1 MSNNPTLRIIPHP
14 EKSMRVYRTKTDK
27 IVEGVVVRKRGTIM
41 YRYLVVGR
49 PDEIRAFR
57 LARGEYYREIDKGN
71 YTGYPLWSDQRR
83 FNKPMDLVIVADGS
97 NVVVA
102 EDDLKLSIIDKM
114 KQAKDFGPVMEM
126 AIAQRLADLY
136 VSDIANPV
144 GPSLD
149 APKMTPSGNTDV
161 NVTDDDIDM
170 DNIPEG
176 DDDENE
182 SIEDPLNL
190 GA

>member
-27 IVEGVVVRKRGTIM
+27 IVEGKIVRPRGTIM

-71 YTGYPLWSDQRR
+71 YAGYPLWSDQRR
-83 FNKPMDLVIVADGS
+83 FNKSMDLVIVADGS

-102 EDDLKLSIIDKM
+102 EDDFKLAIIDKM
-114 KQAKDFGPVMEM
+114 KQAKDFGPAMEM

-149 APKMTPSGNTDV
+149 APKMTPSGNTDIEV
-161 NVTDDDIDM
+161 NDDDIDM

-176 DDDENE
+176 DDE

>member
-1 MSNNPTLRIIPHP
+1 MPNNPTLRIIPHP
-14 EKSMRVYRTKTDK
+14 QKSMRVYRTKTDK
-27 IVEGVVVRKRGTIM
+27 IVEGKIVRPRGTIM

-49 PDEIRAFR
+49 PDEIRAYR
-57 LARGEYYREIDKGN
+57 LARGEYYREIDKGD
-71 YTGYPLWSDQRR
+71 YAGYPLWSDQKR

-102 EDDLKLSIIDKM
+102 EDDFKLAIIDKM
-114 KQAKDFGPVMEM
+114 KQAKDFGPAMEM

-149 APKMTPSGNTDV
+149 APKLTPSGNTDV
-161 NVTDDDIDM
+161 DMTDDDLDM
-170 DNIPEG
+170 ENIAEG
-176 DDDENE
+176 DDDEM
-182 SIEDPLNL
+182 DPLNL
-190 GA
+190 GS